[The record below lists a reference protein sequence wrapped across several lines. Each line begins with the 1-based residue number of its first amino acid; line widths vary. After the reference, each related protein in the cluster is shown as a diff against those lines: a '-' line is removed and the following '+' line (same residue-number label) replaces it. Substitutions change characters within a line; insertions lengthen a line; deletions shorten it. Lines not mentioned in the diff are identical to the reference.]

1 MFKRGLLAF
10 AAFLA
15 LSVGAQAEEHL
26 GTVSFANSCKPELAA
41 DINRGVS
48 LLHNFWYAE
57 ARPQF
62 ERILKADPSC
72 SIAHWGIAMS
82 SFHQIWERPNDKTM
96 AMGAKQMKAAN
107 AKPAGSERERAY
119 VAALTRFF
127 KPGKADYQTRI
138 DAYAADMGK
147 LAARYPDDV
156 DAGAF
161 YALALLA
168 TSPPGD
174 TTLDSNKKAMAVL
187 EPLWR
192 AHPDNPGLVHYI
204 THACDTPT
212 MAAQGLAAA
221 KHYGEI
227 APSGPHSAHMP
238 GHIFSRLGM
247 WAEDIAA
254 NQASITASADAE
266 THHLNGWMDQ
276 FHSDDF
282 LVYAYLQSGQE
293 TQAKTIA
300 QNSEKAIQHFASM
313 PEMAPDDHMSGMYA
327 YYRAKLPIFI
337 ALETRNWPEV
347 IAVAYDQSA
356 PPTSQL
362 QIAWA
367 HAIAA
372 GHIGDREESKRAL
385 AKFDDLLDAVRK
397 TSFAYM
403 AQGSGVTLRR
413 NEMLAWQAF
422 ADKDAAGAAKYMR
435 EAADL
440 QDKVGQGEVDIPARE
455 MLAEIL
461 LETGHPSEALAEY
474 KQALTLSPNRFN
486 GLYGAAKA
494 ADAAGDKAAATDY
507 YRALLKSAG
516 ASQRAEI
523 AKAKAFLG

>member
-1 MFKRGLLAF
+1 MAMLKCGLLMLSGFLILAGE
-10 AAFLA
+10 AA
-15 LSVGAQAEEHL
+15 AEEHL
-26 GTVSFANSCKPELAA
+26 GTVSFATSCSPAVQA
-41 DINRGVS
+41 DFSRGVS

-62 ERILKADPSC
+62 NRILKADPSC
-72 SIAHWGIAMS
+72 AMAHWGIAMS
-82 SFHQIWERPNDKTM
+82 SFHQIWERPDDKVM
-96 AMGAKQMKAAN
+96 AAGAKELKG
-107 AKPAGSERERAY
+107 AKPASQRERAY
-119 VAALTRFF
+119 VAALSRFF
-127 KPGKADYQTRI
+127 RPGHEDYQKRI
-138 DAYAADMGK
+138 NAYAAAMGK

-168 TSPPGD
+168 TSPASD
-174 TTLDSNKKAMAVL
+174 TSLDANKKAMAVL

-221 KHYGEI
+221 RHYGEI

-247 WAEDIAA
+247 WQEDIKA
-254 NQASITASADAE
+254 NQASIAASAEAE
-266 THHLNGWMDQ
+266 AHHLNGWMDQ

-293 TQAKTIA
+293 AQARTVA
-300 QNSEKAIQHFASM
+300 ANSDKAIAHFSAM
-313 PEMAPDDHMSGMYA
+313 PDMAPGEYMQGMYQ

-337 ALETRNWPEV
+337 ALETRNWPDV
-347 IAVAYDQSA
+347 IAIAYDKSA
-356 PPTSQL
+356 VPTSQL
-362 QIAWA
+362 QIAWS

-372 GHIGDREESKRAL
+372 GHLGDRAEADSAL
-385 AKFDDLLDAVRK
+385 AKFDELLAELRT

-403 AQGSGVTLRR
+403 AQGSQVTLRR
-413 NEMLAWQAF
+413 DEMLAWQAF
-422 ADKDAAGAAKYMR
+422 AGKDAAGAAKYMR

-440 QDKVGQGEVDIPARE
+440 QDKVGQSEVDIPARE
-455 MLAEIL
+455 MLADIL
-461 LETGHPSEALAEY
+461 LETGHPAEALTEY
-474 KQALTLSPNRFN
+474 KQALVLSPNRFN
-486 GLYGAAKA
+486 GLYGAALA
-494 ADAAGDKAAATDY
+494 AEASGDKAMAADY

-516 ASQRAEI
+516 ASQRPEI
-523 AKAKAFLG
+523 GKAKAFLG